1 MASRSVVKFPYIPI
15 REVNPWPPHIIPKP
29 F

>member
-1 MASRSVVKFPYIPI
+1 MASRSVVKFFYIPI
-15 REVNPWPPHIIPKP
+15 REVKPWPPHIIPRP